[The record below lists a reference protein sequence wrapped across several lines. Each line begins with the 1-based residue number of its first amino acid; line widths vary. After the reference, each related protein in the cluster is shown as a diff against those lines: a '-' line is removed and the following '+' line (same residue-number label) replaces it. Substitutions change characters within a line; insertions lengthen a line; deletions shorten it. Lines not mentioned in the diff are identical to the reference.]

1 MTTSIYSVS
10 DTQSQVLVDG
20 VAVATLDK
28 TAGLKVTEG
37 FGCNGKTAQTEVTVN
52 AACTDLPTAVALIN
66 QLRAAL
72 IANGICI

>member
-1 MTTSIYSVS
+1 MTTSIFSFS
-10 DTQSQVLVDG
+10 ATQSQIQVDG
-20 VAVATLDK
+20 VTVATLDK

-37 FGCNGKTAQTEVTVN
+37 FGCNGKNAQTEATVN
-52 AACTDLPTAVALIN
+52 AACTDLSTAVALIN

>member
-1 MTTSIYSVS
+1 MTTKIYSIS
-10 DTQSQVLVDG
+10 DTQSRIQVDG
-20 VAVATLDK
+20 VDVATLDK

-37 FGCNGKTAQTEVTVN
+37 FGCNGKNAQTEVTVN
-52 AACTDLPTAVALIN
+52 AACTDLSTAVALIN